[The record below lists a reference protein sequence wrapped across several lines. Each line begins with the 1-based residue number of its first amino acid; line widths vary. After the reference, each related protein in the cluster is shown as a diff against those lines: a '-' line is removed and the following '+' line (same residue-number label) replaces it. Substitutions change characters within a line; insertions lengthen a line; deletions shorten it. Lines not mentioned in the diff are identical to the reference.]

1 MAILGLVIM
10 GGVGYT
16 YLKIDRLPP
25 ISIPFVSVNVS
36 YTGANA
42 QVVEQLVT
50 QPIENVVAGMPGA
63 VSYTFLKIDRLPP
76 ISIPFVSVSMSYTGA
91 TAQDVEQLITE
102 PIENAVSGMSGVNS
116 ISSTSSEGSSSVFVQ
131 LVDGADP
138 TQASLEVER
147 RVNAIRNRMPADAGD
162 PRVNKADPSQQ
173 PIMEVALTGASQ
185 DQLFQVANDQ
195 FVPALESIPG
205 VAQINISGGLQTEI
219 QVKIDYAKLAAY
231 GITLA
236 QVNTALTNANVNAPV
251 GSIQQGQAQLDVRS
265 LGAFQSLDDL
275 SHLVVAQTT
284 TGGPITLQDLGTVGR
299 GYKQTTQFQRLNGQD
314 AVGLQIVKQSDAN
327 ALQVADS
334 VRVALAKLQALL
346 PNGSQVVITN
356 DTSVFTRA
364 SLDAIQHDLLLSVLL
379 VGGVMLLFLH
389 AWRHTVIV
397 LLAIPTSLV
406 STFLVMY
413 VLGFSLNIMSLMALA
428 LMIGILVDDSIVV
441 LENIHR
447 HLQMGENPH
456 NAAITG
462 RGEIGMA
469 AIAITMADVV
479 VYTPI
484 AFVSGVLGQL
494 FRQYGLTVVA
504 ATLFSLLISFTL
516 TPMLASRWLSHSQKV
531 GTSPWSRFGVWWDE
545 HFEQLSRG
553 VARTVPWAIRTRWL
567 VLLVCLGL
575 VVGSFA
581 LVPMGVIGSEY
592 APQEDDN
599 TFSVSLSAPP
609 GTALPGIDTPAKQM
623 EAYLQSLPETQYV
636 FTSVQTTGGFGRG
649 GARASMDVQVVPKSQ
664 RTRSIF
670 DMINDVRA
678 YGRRIPGVQTSVNVQ
693 SPLGGGGGFGGGGT
707 ASVNVQLAGPDL
719 ATLNQ
724 ISDQV
729 IAELRTIPGMA
740 DVQNSS
746 NQGNPELHIQL
757 DRARMAQLNVTSQA
771 VATALRTAVSGSV
784 VSAYRPEGAT
794 QLDITLVANDA
805 QRNNL
810 ASIAS
815 IPVGTGT
822 ATGTGGGAATTT
834 GATAAAGTS
843 TTPAVVTLGQIAT
856 IGYGTGPVS
865 IQRVD
870 RNRTMTI
877 SGTATGRSLGDVA
890 NDVKVEM
897 GQLTLPAGYS
907 WQIRGGVQQL
917 NNSFATLGQ
926 ALILSVILEY
936 MLLVALYES
945 WFYPIVLIL
954 GVPLGIT
961 GALWALFLTHNTLN
975 IFSIIGLIMAVGLV
989 AKTGILLVDF
999 TNTLRKRG
1007 YGRTEALSEAAR
1019 VRLRPILMTTATMT
1033 CGMLPLALKL
1043 EPGAESRAPMA
1054 VVVIGGLLTST
1065 FLAILVTPSLY
1076 TLLDDLQSVFFRP
1089 ARVPAP
1095 VPTDHVTVPAP
1106 EPTPVA
1112 SSGGVLV
1119 ATAPGGANGH
1129 NGHMNG
1135 NGHNGEPAWLQKLKD
1150 REFDED

>member
-1 MAILGLVIM
+1 MFLTRLAVVRPLTVLMGLLGLVIM
-10 GGVGYT
+10 
-16 YLKIDRLPP
+16 
-25 ISIPFVSVNVS
+25 
-36 YTGANA
+36 
-42 QVVEQLVT
+42 
-50 QPIENVVAGMPGA
+50 GA

-275 SHLVVAQTT
+275 AHLVVAQTT

-299 GYKQTTQFQRLNGQD
+299 GYKQATQFQRLNGQD

-346 PNGSQVVITN
+346 PNGSQVIITN

-413 VLGFSLNIMSLMALA
+413 ALGFSLNIMSLMALA

-447 HLQMGENPH
+447 HLQMGENPQT
-456 NAAITG
+456 AAITG

-516 TPMLASRWLSHSQKV
+516 TPMLASRWLSHSQRV
-531 GTSPWSRFGVWWDE
+531 GTSPWSHFGVWWDE
-545 HFEQLSRG
+545 HFDKLSRFVG
-553 VARTVPWAIRTRWL
+553 RTVPWAIRTRWL

-581 LVPMGVIGSEY
+581 MVPLGVIGSEY

-599 TFSVSLSAPP
+599 TFSVNLSAPP
-609 GTALPGIDTPAKQM
+609 GTSLSGIDTPTKQM

-649 GARASMDVQVVPKSQ
+649 GARAGMDVQVVPKSQ

-670 DMINDVRA
+670 DMMNDVRA

-719 ATLNQ
+719 DTLNQ

-822 ATGTGGGAATTT
+822 AAGT
-834 GATAAAGTS
+834 ATAATGASTAATGTS
-843 TTPAVVTLGQIAT
+843 TTPGIVTLGQVAT
-856 IGYGTGPVS
+856 ISYGTGPVS

-890 NDVKVEM
+890 NDTKTAM
-897 GQLTLPAGYS
+897 NQLTLPAGYS

-1007 YGRTEALSEAAR
+1007 FGRTEALSEAAR

-1089 ARVPAP
+1089 AHVSVP
-1095 VPTDHVTVPAP
+1095 VPTEHVTVPAP
-1106 EPTPVA
+1106 APAPAPVA
-1112 SSGGVLV
+1112 SGGMLV
-1119 ATAPGGANGH
+1119 ATAPARGNGQNGH
-1129 NGHMNG
+1129 GNG
-1135 NGHNGEPAWLQKLKD
+1135 NGHKVEPAWLRKLKA

>member
-1 MAILGLVIM
+1 MFLTRLAVVRPLTVLMGLLGLVIM
-10 GGVGYT
+10 
-16 YLKIDRLPP
+16 
-25 ISIPFVSVNVS
+25 
-36 YTGANA
+36 
-42 QVVEQLVT
+42 
-50 QPIENVVAGMPGA
+50 GA

-76 ISIPFVSVSMSYTGA
+76 ISIPFVSVNMAYTGA
-91 TAQDVEQLITE
+91 TAQDVELLITE
-102 PIENAVSGMSGVNS
+102 PIENAVSGMSGVYS
-116 ISSTSSEGSSSVFVQ
+116 ISSTSSEGVASIFVQ
-131 LVDGADP
+131 LVDGTDP

-147 RVNAIRNRMPADAGD
+147 RVNAIRSKMPADASD

-173 PIMEVALTGASQ
+173 PIMEVAITGASL
-185 DQLFQVANDQ
+185 DQLFEVANDQ

-205 VAQINISGGLQTEI
+205 VAQINISGGLQTEV
-219 QVKIDYAKLAAY
+219 QAKIDYSKLNAY

-236 QVNTALTNANVNAPV
+236 QVNTALTNANVDAPV
-251 GSIQQGQAQLDVRS
+251 GTITQGQAQLDVRS
-265 LGAFQSLDDL
+265 LGAFQTINGLQS
-275 SHLVVAQTT
+275 LVVTQTT
-284 TGGPITLQDLGTVGR
+284 NGPVLLRDIAQVGL
-299 GYKQTTQFQRLNGQD
+299 GYKNVTQSQRLNGQD

-327 ALQVADS
+327 ALEVADN
-334 VRVALAKLQALL
+334 VRVALAKLQDLL
-346 PNGSQVVITN
+346 PNQSKVVITN

-364 SLDAIQHDLLLSVLL
+364 SLEAIQHDLLLSVLL

-413 VLGFSLNIMSLMALA
+413 ALGFSLNIMSLMALA

-447 HLQMGENPH
+447 HLTMGENPH
-456 NAAITG
+456 QAAITG
-462 RGEIGMA
+462 RAEIGMA
-469 AIAITMADVV
+469 AVAITMADVV

-516 TPMLASRWLSHSQKV
+516 TPMLASRWLRHTEKAASRN
-531 GTSPWSRFGVWWDE
+531 PLNRFGVWWDE
-545 HFEQLSRG
+545 HFEMLGRFVG
-553 VARTVPWAIRTRWL
+553 RTVPWAIRGRWL

-575 VVGSFA
+575 VVGTFSM
-581 LVPMGVIGSEY
+581 VPLGLIGSEY

-599 TFSVSLSAPP
+599 TFSVNLSAPP
-609 GTALPGIDTPAKQM
+609 GTSLAGIDTPAKQM
-623 EAYLQSLPETQYV
+623 EAYLQSLPETQYI

-649 GARASMDVQVVPKSQ
+649 GARSSMDVQVVPKQQ
-664 RTRSIF
+664 RTRSVF

-707 ASVNVQLAGPDL
+707 ASVNVQIAGPDL
-719 ATLNQ
+719 DTLNQ

-729 IAELRTIPGMA
+729 IATMSTIPGMA

-746 NQGNPELHIQL
+746 NAGNPELHIQL
-757 DRARMAQLNVTSQA
+757 DPQRMAQLNVNAQT

-784 VSAYRPEGAT
+784 VSAYRPTGAT
-794 QLDITLVANDA
+794 QLDITLVAQDD
-805 QRNNL
+805 QRMNL
-810 ASIAS
+810 AAIAN
-815 IPVGTGT
+815 IPVGTGN
-822 ATGTGGGAATTT
+822 AAGAA
-834 GATAAAGTS
+834 AAAPTAAVTSGTS
-843 TTPAVVTLGQIAT
+843 TTPGIVTLGQVAT
-856 IGYGTGPVS
+856 IGYGVGPVS

-890 NDVKVEM
+890 GDVNKAM
-897 GQLTLPAGYS
+897 KQLSLPAGYS
-907 WQIRGGVQQL
+907 WSIRGGVQQL

-926 ALILSVILEY
+926 ALILSVALEY

-954 GVPLGIT
+954 GVPLGIV
-961 GALWALFLTHNTLN
+961 GALWGLFVTHNTLN

-989 AKTGILLVDF
+989 AKTGILLVDY
-999 TNTLRKRG
+999 TNTLRRRG
-1007 YGRTEALSEAAR
+1007 LPRTEALAEAAR

-1033 CGMLPLALKL
+1033 FGMLPLALKL

-1065 FLAILVTPSLY
+1065 FLAIFVTPSLY

-1089 ARVPAP
+1089 ARAPVEIPSQRVVVPAP
-1095 VPTDHVTVPAP
+1095 APARVPA
-1106 EPTPVA
+1106 TVVA
-1112 SSGGVLV
+1112 V
-1119 ATAPGGANGH
+1119 AANQAP
-1129 NGHMNG
+1129 NG
-1135 NGHNGEPAWLQKLKD
+1135 NGHSGNGHAPEPLWLQKLRSGNFGD
-1150 REFDED
+1150 D

>member
-1 MAILGLVIM
+1 MFLTRLAVVRPLTVLMGLLGLVIM
-10 GGVGYT
+10 
-16 YLKIDRLPP
+16 
-25 ISIPFVSVNVS
+25 
-36 YTGANA
+36 
-42 QVVEQLVT
+42 
-50 QPIENVVAGMPGA
+50 GA

-102 PIENAVSGMSGVNS
+102 PIENAVSGMSGVSS

-131 LVDGADP
+131 LVDGTDP

-173 PIMEVALTGASQ
+173 PIMEVALTGISQ
-185 DQLFQVANDQ
+185 DQLYQVANDQ
-195 FVPALESIPG
+195 FVPELESIPG
-205 VAQINISGGLQTEI
+205 VAQINISGGLQSEI
-219 QVKIDYAKLAAY
+219 QVKLDYAKLAAY
-231 GITLA
+231 GVTLS
-236 QVNTALTNANVNAPV
+236 QVSTALTNANVDAPI
-251 GSIQQGQAQLDVRS
+251 GSVQQGQAQLDVRS
-265 LGAFQSLDDL
+265 LGAFQTLDDL

-284 TGGPITLQDLGTVGR
+284 TGGPITLQDIATVNR
-299 GYKQTTQFQRLNGQD
+299 GYKQITQFQRLNGQD

-334 VRVALAKLQALL
+334 VRVGLASLQSLL
-346 PNGSQVVITN
+346 PSGSQVIITN

-389 AWRHTVIV
+389 AWRHTIIV

-447 HLQMGENPH
+447 HLQMGEDPH
-456 NAAITG
+456 TAAING

-516 TPMLASRWLSHSQKV
+516 TPMLASRWLRHNERV

-545 HFEQLSRG
+545 HFEQLGRG
-553 VARTVPWAIRTRWL
+553 VAQTVPWAIKARWPVL
-567 VLLVCLGL
+567 VVCLVL

-581 LVPMGVIGSEY
+581 MVPAGLIGSEY

-599 TFSVSLSAPP
+599 AFSVNLSAPP
-609 GTALPGIDTPAKQM
+609 GTALSGIDTPARQM
-623 EAYLQSLPETQYV
+623 EAYLQSLPEVQYV

-649 GARASMDVQVVPKSQ
+649 GARASMDVQVVPKNQ

-670 DMINDVRA
+670 DMLNDVRA

-707 ASVNVQLAGPDL
+707 SSVNVQIAGPDL
-719 ATLNQ
+719 STLNQ

-729 IAELRTIPGMA
+729 IANLSTVPGMA

-746 NQGNPELHIQL
+746 NAGNPELHIQL

-794 QLDITLVANDA
+794 QLDITLVGNDA
-805 QRNNL
+805 QRANL

-822 ATGTGGGAATTT
+822 ATGTGGAGTT
-834 GATAAAGTS
+834 GSGGVTSGTS
-843 TTPAVVTLGQIAT
+843 SAPGIVTLGQVAT
-856 IGYGTGPVS
+856 IGYGAGPVS

-890 NDVKVEM
+890 NDVSAAMKQM
-897 GQLTLPAGYS
+897 SLPAGYS
-907 WQIRGGVQQL
+907 WSIRGGVQQL

-926 ALILSVILEY
+926 ALILSVLLEY

-954 GVPLGIT
+954 GVPLGIA
-961 GALWALFLTHNTLN
+961 GALWGLFLTHNTLN

-1007 YGRTEALSEAAR
+1007 VGRTEALSEAAR
-1019 VRLRPILMTTATMT
+1019 VRLRPILMTTATMSF
-1033 CGMLPLALKL
+1033 GMLPLALKL

-1065 FLAILVTPSLY
+1065 LLAIFVTPSLY

-1089 ARVPAP
+1089 SYPPAP
-1095 VPTDHVTVPAP
+1095 VPTERVTVHPPAP
-1106 EPTPVA
+1106 A
-1112 SSGGVLV
+1112 SVPSGTVLV
-1119 ATAPGGANGH
+1119 AAGGGGH
-1129 NGHMNG
+1129 NGHANG
-1135 NGHNGEPAWLQKLKD
+1135 NGHGAEPTWLQKLKARD
-1150 REFDED
+1150 FDED